1 MRGGGDRGRARPAP
15 FSIRLSAEEKAQ
27 LTREA
32 GSRSLG
38 AYIKSR
44 LLEGAPAPR
53 RAASGPS
60 RAERVR
66 MAELLAWLGTSTV
79 AVNLH
84 QLAESARTGCLDC
97 DGETR
102 TAIHRA
108 CMDIATMRA
117 LLMQALGLRMEADGD
132 AVDPSAAFARAAAA
146 PGGRP

>member
-1 MRGGGDRGRARPAP
+1 MRGGGARGRARPAP

-27 LTREA
+27 LVSEA

-53 RAASGPS
+53 RAAGPS
-60 RAERVR
+60 RADRGR

-102 TAIHRA
+102 AAIHRA
-108 CMDIATMRA
+108 CLDIATMRA
-117 LLMQALGLRMEADGD
+117 MLMQALGLRLDEHGD
-132 AVDPSAAFARAAAA
+132 AVNPITAFARAAAA
-146 PGGRP
+146 PGDRP